1 MSEDHDTMEAEV
13 ESFIAE
19 FSYGDL
25 ADKDLVAAKRLL
37 KDNLAVSIGLSVLP
51 WSEAADRYA
60 REQER
65 SGPSTVAAH
74 GRSVDPETAAFL
86 NGTFAHGL
94 EYDDA
99 HGASDGHPG
108 SVVTSTAL
116 AVGEAVEATFDEVL
130 AAQLV
135 GYEVYTKLG
144 AVGSPNLIARGWH
157 PHAVLGSFGGA
168 ATAAYLWDL
177 NRTEI
182 RHALAIATS
191 HAGGITEYS
200 STGGSVKRAHAGIG
214 ARNGITAVRM
224 AKSGIT
230 GPRRY
235 LTGSKGF
242 FSSFIEKRDL
252 DPVGLGDSGR
262 MGVHEAWLKQYACC
276 GCTHAYID
284 CVEEIDPELEEIE
297 SVTARIQPKS
307 NSIVGTEN
315 ENLYEPTNIEEAQFN
330 LPFEVSLAIRGHG
343 NGFPAHRRIIDGEL
357 ALEDQELRETME
369 LIELEPD
376 PELGETYGPKF
387 VGDLTVEYRDGTT
400 EHAFVED
407 ATGTADNQPSAA
419 ECREKFDELTVPVL
433 GEREAG
439 SLWRAVDEASPETP
453 VDEITSQIF

>member
-1 MSEDHDTMEAEV
+1 MSEDHDPIEAEV
-13 ESFIAE
+13 ESFIDE
-19 FSYGDL
+19 FSYEDL
-25 ADKDLVAAKRLL
+25 ADEDLVAAKRLL
-37 KDNLAVSIGLSVLP
+37 KDNLAVSVGLSVLP
-51 WSEAADRYA
+51 WSEAADGYA
-60 REQER
+60 REQEQ

-99 HGASDGHPG
+99 HGPSDGHPG

-116 AVGEAVEATFDEVL
+116 AVGEAVDATFYDVL
-130 AAQLV
+130 AAQVV
-135 GYEVYTKLG
+135 GYEVYTELG
-144 AVGSPNLIARGWH
+144 AAGSPDLIARGWH

-177 NRTEI
+177 DRAEI
-182 RHALAIATS
+182 RHALAIAAS
-191 HAGGITEYS
+191 HASGLTEYS
-200 STGGSVKRAHAGIG
+200 STGGSVKRTHAGIG

-224 AKSGIT
+224 AKNGIT

-235 LTGSKGF
+235 LTGNKGF
-242 FSSFIEKRDL
+242 FPTFIEKREI
-252 DPVGLGDSGR
+252 DPVDFGTPGE

-276 GCTHAYID
+276 GCTHAYVD
-284 CVEEIDPELEEIE
+284 CVEAIDPEPEDIE

-330 LPFEVSLAIRGHG
+330 LPFEVALAIRGHG
-343 NGFPAHRRIIDGEL
+343 NGFPAHRRIIDGDL
-357 ALEDQELRETME
+357 ALDDSELRETMQR
-369 LIELEPD
+369 IDLEPD

-407 ATGTADNQPSAA
+407 ATGTADNPPSAT

-433 GEREAG
+433 GEET
-439 SLWRAVDEASPETP
+439 SEHLWRAVDDADRDTP
-453 VDEITSQIF
+453 ISRITSQMS